1 MKQAAHQTTATK
13 ILGLIVVAKSGR
25 RDIRQRAIDALWDC
39 CGECIVRVMVMMSI
53 KVDSDYSY
61 RGMGF
66 EERRAE
72 LLGECYIAF
81 RGWLD
86 EFDPSMGVPF
96 LAYAC
101 KKCLWMMQDEKRK
114 NSKSRIQVVNPM
126 GVKVHDDN
134 GNGLKG
140 RRSELSPIEKCDFN
154 PFTEEVISFERSQEE
169 CNLVARI
176 RETVKEDSKME
187 RFLELL
193 SEVCAESDF
202 YSDAKV
208 GEKMGCTR
216 ANTSVRHK
224 KLVQFLREKGL
235 EDEFRMLMAA

>member
-1 MKQAAHQTTATK
+1 MN
-13 ILGLIVVAKSGR
+13 
-25 RDIRQRAIDALWDC
+25 
-39 CGECIVRVMVMMSI
+39 
-53 KVDSDYSY
+53 
-61 RGMGF
+61 F

-81 RGWLD
+81 RRWLD

-101 KKCLWMMQDEKRK
+101 KKILWMMQDDKRK
-114 NSKSRIQVVNPM
+114 NSKNRVQVVNPM
-126 GVKVHDDN
+126 GACSD
-134 GNGLKG
+134 
-140 RRSELSPIEKCDFN
+140 LSPMENYDCN
-154 PFTEEVISFERSQEE
+154 PFTGEVISFMHGQDE

-176 RETVKEDSKME
+176 HETVKEDSKMS

-193 SEVCAESDF
+193 CEVCAESDF

-235 EDEFRMLMAA
+235 EDEFRMLIAA

>member
-1 MKQAAHQTTATK
+1 MKQTAQQTTATK
-13 ILGLIVVAKSGR
+13 IFGLIVVAKSGHSE
-25 RDIRQRAIDALWDC
+25 IRQRAIDALWDC
-39 CGECIVRVMVMMSI
+39 CGECIVRVMVMKSI

-61 RGMGF
+61 RGMSF

-81 RGWLD
+81 RSWLD

-96 LAYAC
+96 LAYVC
-101 KKCLWMMQDEKRK
+101 KKSLWMMQDNKRK
-114 NSKSRIQVVNPM
+114 NSKSRIQVVNPV
-126 GVKVHDDN
+126 GVEAHDDN
-134 GNGLKG
+134 GNGPKG
-140 RRSELSPIEKCDFN
+140 RRSKLSPIENCDFN
-154 PFTEEVISFERSQEE
+154 PFTDEVISFERNQEE
-169 CNLVARI
+169 CNLVAKI
-176 RETVKEDSKME
+176 HETVKEDFKMA